1 MLLRALSNDIKTL
14 SIILRICF
22 TLFLLNFGVINHLV
36 AIMVDRVSNISG
48 ESAVL
53 HEKLLSKA
61 HDSLIR
67 GLEEDLRVGIGMDGK
82 LSALAILADFPLK
95 KGGPDG

>member
-1 MLLRALSNDIKTL
+1 MLLGAFYTDTL
-14 SIILRICF
+14 AKKHWKILRICF

-48 ESAVL
+48 ETAEV

-61 HDSLIR
+61 PDTLIK
-67 GLEEDLRVGIGMDGK
+67 GLDDDLRLGIGLDGT
-82 LSALAILADFPLK
+82 LSALAAESCPGF
-95 KGGPDG
+95 G